1 MIGTSRRFMQVIHR
15 DTERL
20 KIPRERIEAKGFDL
34 ADDVEFDVGL
44 GTEQGPEGRRPVVR
58 LRLTRPG
65 QQDAEVVFD
74 RWPHHR
80 PPREPFRVAAVGAAA
95 FFDALSGGEDE
106 ETWARGLLD
115 FTANHVYTPIAA
127 IVMESGD
134 DDTSVTLTIGDW
146 TASGSGKDRSLE
158 RFLDI

>member
-1 MIGTSRRFMQVIHR
+1 MQIIHR

-20 KIPRERIEAKGFDL
+20 KIPRDRIEVKGFDL
-34 ADDVEFDVGL
+34 ADDVEFDIGL
-44 GTEQGPEGRRPVVR
+44 GTEQRPDGRRPVVR
-58 LRLTRPG
+58 LRLSRPG

-74 RWPHHR
+74 QWPHHR
-80 PPREPFRVAAVGAAA
+80 PPREPLRTAAAGAAA
-95 FFDALSGGEDE
+95 FFDALSGDVDDE
-106 ETWARGLLD
+106 MRARGLLD
-115 FTANHVYTPIAA
+115 FTANHVYTPIAG
-127 IVMESGD
+127 IVIESDG